1 MPDYTEQPVLFHCG
15 GERLVG
21 MVHLP
26 SALGKT
32 GVVVVVGGPQYRVG
46 SHRQFVL
53 MARHLADNGIA
64 VFRFD
69 FRGMGDSDGST
80 RNFEEIGYDI
90 KAAIDTFMEQAPGV
104 ERVALWGLCD
114 AASAITF
121 YAHHDSRVERLI
133 LLNPWVRTEAGEAKA
148 YLRHYYLYR
157 LLTRDFWKKLSS
169 GSFEFT
175 VSLRS
180 LMDQIKRSRSGEGG
194 DSSALADGQC
204 EVHSL
209 PERMRQGLERFH
221 GGVRVILSG
230 KDLTAAEFND
240 LIRSSRAWKD
250 MLDSKQIDVLLLNES
265 NHTFSRKVWRDQVAD
280 WTLEWVE
287 S

>member
-1 MPDYTEQPVLFHCG
+1 MPNYNEQPVLFHCG

-21 MVHLP
+21 MLHMP
-26 SALGKT
+26 SVPGKT

-53 MARHLADNGIA
+53 MARHLAENGIA

-69 FRGMGDSDGST
+69 FRGMGDCDGASHSFDDT
-80 RNFEEIGYDI
+80 DQDI
-90 KAAIDTFMEQAPGV
+90 KAAIDAFMEHAPGV
-104 ERVALWGLCD
+104 ERVVLWGLCD
-114 AASAITF
+114 AASAISF
-121 YAHHDSRVERLI
+121 YAHQDPRVERLM

-157 LLTRDFWKKLSS
+157 LLTKEFWKKLSS
-169 GSFEFT
+169 GTFEFS

-180 LMDQIKRSRSGEGG
+180 LMDQIKRSRGG
-194 DSSALADGQC
+194 SEDVLASVNGQC
-204 EVHSL
+204 AASSL
-209 PERMRQGLERFH
+209 PERMRMGLDKFR

-240 LIRSSRAWKD
+240 LLRSSKAWRS
-250 MLDSKQIDVLLLNES
+250 MLDRKHIDLLLLNES
-265 NHTFSRKVWRDQVAD
+265 NHNFSRKVWRDQVAE
-280 WTLEWVE
+280 WTLEWVK